1 MSAHPHA
8 LRAAEAAEAAGA
20 QESFWP
26 MHARLFEHQDALGDD
41 MLVHHAVEIGLDAK
55 RFIADLVDHRFIPRI
70 REDLSSG
77 ARSGVNGTP
86 TFFVNGVRHTGA
98 VDVRS
103 LVAALE
109 HTAPVRH

>member
-1 MSAHPHA
+1 
-8 LRAAEAAEAAGA
+8 
-20 QESFWP
+20 

-98 VDVRS
+98 VDVQS